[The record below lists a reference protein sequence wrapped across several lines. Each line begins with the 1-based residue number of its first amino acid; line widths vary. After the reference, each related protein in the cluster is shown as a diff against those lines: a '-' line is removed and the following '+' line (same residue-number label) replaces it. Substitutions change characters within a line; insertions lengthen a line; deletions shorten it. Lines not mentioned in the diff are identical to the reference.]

1 MSSDIPDSIRFS
13 SWTSDT
19 ESFLPE
25 STTFPDLEE
34 DIPLAKGTLFHEVS
48 ALVSSEI
55 SDLW

>member
-19 ESFLPE
+19 ESFLP
-25 STTFPDLEE
+25 DLVEE
-34 DIPLAKGTLFHEVS
+34 IPLAKGTLFHEVS

-55 SDLW
+55 YDLW